1 MHSLFQKQVTLHDGS
16 LFVLT
21 RGLCLTA
28 TFLLA
33 SLLMLLWTGPA
44 NPWLLHWYADYLES
58 MATVLL
64 GLSLIGSL
72 LLEDVLRRTTS

>member
-1 MHSLFQKQVTLHDGS
+1 MHSLFKTQVALHDWS
-16 LFVLT
+16 LFILT

-28 TFLLA
+28 TFLLS
-33 SLLMLLWTGPA
+33 SLLMRLWTGPA
-44 NPWLLHWYADYLES
+44 NPWLLLWYADYLES

-72 LLEDVLRRTTS
+72 LMEDVLRRTAS